1 MTGITYL
8 KFNECG
14 FLIEKD
20 SECFPCL
27 PYFTD
32 MKTLKSSLDLL
43 KEHIKKHKR
52 FFVDERRDRVSY
64 HALNYKIDSLIY
76 IHIGLHRYVV
86 SLEETDDYITPERDI
101 NYVYRLI
108 DSFTSCLT

>member
-1 MTGITYL
+1 MIEITYL
-8 KFNECG
+8 KFNESG
-14 FLIEKD
+14 FLIEKE
-20 SECFPCL
+20 SELFPSL

-52 FFVDERRDRVSY
+52 FFVDERADPRSY
-64 HALNYKIDSLIY
+64 HVLNYRIDSIIY
-76 IHIGLHRYVV
+76 IHIGIYRYLV
-86 SLEETDDYITPERDI
+86 SLEERDDYVTPERDI

-108 DSFTSCLT
+108 DSFASCLT